1 MRFGVLGSTAAWRP
15 DGTPVP
21 LGGPSRRA
29 LLALLLVRPGEAV
42 SAEGLA
48 DELYGDRLRAGGDA
62 GHALQSQVSRLRAVL
77 RPDADIEITPAGYRL
92 TCAEV
97 DAARFESL
105 AEDGRAALTAGDAS
119 RAADLLGE
127 ALGLWRGPAFADAS
141 ETASGT
147 AAATRLDELRF
158 AALVARAG
166 ADLALGRHD
175 AAVAEL
181 RDLIARHP
189 LREDLRALLIRA
201 LAGSG
206 RQAEALAF
214 YEETRVLLAEEL
226 GADPS
231 PELVALHRALLQG
244 TPVAKPAAKPAAE
257 PAAEHAE
264 KPAAEH
270 AEKPAAEH
278 AEKPAAR
285 VSRPGTPISGF
296 VGRDEDVAGV
306 LDGLASGRLVTLF
319 GPGGVG
325 KTRLAGE
332 VARRWDGEVAFA
344 PLAPVADPAQAVLQA
359 LGLRER
365 GLLGGGGDPDPEER
379 LVAAL
384 ADRALLLVL
393 DNCEHVVADAANL
406 AWRLLSACPD
416 LRVLATSR
424 EPLDVAG
431 ERLWQVRPLPQDDAV
446 RLFEERARA
455 ARRDVVL
462 DGTLVRKVCAALDDL
477 PLAIELA
484 AARLRTHELSDVAAR
499 LDDRFA
505 LLARGSRTA
514 DARHRT
520 LRAVVDWSWELLTGE
535 ERRAARRFTVFAGG
549 ATAAS
554 AKAVTRAHEATLD
567 ALADRSLLDFSNGRY
582 RMLETIRAYGA
593 EKLAE
598 AGEAEEFHAAHAAHL
613 LDLAEGADLL
623 GHGQLAALDRLA
635 AEHDDL
641 IAALRRAIG
650 AGRVRAASRLL
661 SAMSTYL
668 WIRGLAGSAAP
679 LAAALLELPGAD
691 RPGADLPGEEFA
703 VCVTIAGAHATDR
716 QREMAAVALAEAG
729 RPLRNSM
736 ASLQWLMNTVGGG
749 DVDVQFR
756 TLRAERDSP
765 DPWARAAAR
774 LMSGYPQLAQGDLG
788 QAEQEY
794 QAAADGFRE
803 LGERWGTAL
812 ALDAL
817 ATLAAIS
824 GDAVRAIALID
835 EALALGA
842 ELGAAD
848 DVADLLCN
856 RGDLRAPDDLEAA
869 RADYAEAAA
878 VARRAGN
885 ATCLAA
891 ALRGLAD
898 VALAEGDTAGAQ
910 RLYEEALDHFDPT
923 WVKSVGNRVR
933 TLIGL
938 GRIAEPDPKA
948 ADLYRQAI
956 EVAAVIG
963 ALSEGARGMV
973 ALARVH
979 EGEQTARMLGGA
991 TVLRGMDAVADPEVA
1006 AIEKA
1011 TRAQLGDDAYTAAY
1025 REGLR
1030 LSHEDVLRLAGL
1042 SEETIRKSP
1051 LRVFPDF

>member
-1 MRFGVLGSTAAWRP
+1 MRFGVLGATAAWRT

-21 LGGPSRRA
+21 LGGPARRA

-48 DELYGDRLRAGGDA
+48 DELYTGGGQAGRGGPA
-62 GHALQSQVSRLRAVL
+62 HALQSQVSRLRGVL
-77 RPDADIEITPAGYRL
+77 RPDADIESTPAGYRL
-92 TCAEV
+92 TRTDT
-97 DAARFESL
+97 DAARFEAL
-105 AEDGRAALTAGDAS
+105 AEDGRAALAAGDAS
-119 RAADLLGE
+119 RAADLLAE
-127 ALGLWRGPAFADAS
+127 ALGLWRGPAFADAA
-141 ETASGT
+141 ETASGG

-158 AALVARAG
+158 AALVARAE

-181 RDLIARHP
+181 RDLVARHP
-189 LREDLRALLIRA
+189 LREDLRALLMRA
-201 LAGSG
+201 LAAGG
-206 RQAEALAF
+206 RQAEALTF
-214 YEETRVLLAEEL
+214 FEETRVLLADEL

-231 PELVALHRALLQG
+231 PELTALHRALLQG
-244 TPVAKPAAKPAAE
+244 TAAAP
-257 PAAEHAE
+257 P
-264 KPAAEH
+264 
-270 AEKPAAEH
+270 
-278 AEKPAAR
+278 PAAR
-285 VSRPGTPISGF
+285 PRPRTARPGTPISGF
-296 VGRDEDVAGV
+296 VGRDDDLAGV

-325 KTRLAGE
+325 KTRLSGE

-365 GLLGGGGDPDPEER
+365 GLLSGGGGDPDPEER

-384 ADRALLLVL
+384 AERRLLLVL
-393 DNCEHVVADAANL
+393 DNCEHVVGDAANL
-406 AWRLLSACPD
+406 AWRLLSECPD
-416 LRVLATSR
+416 LRILATSR

-431 ERLWQVRPLPQDDAV
+431 ERLWQVRPLPQDDAA

-462 DGTLVRKVCAALDDL
+462 DGPLVRKVCAALDDL

-484 AARLRTHELSDVAAR
+484 AARLRTHELPDVAER

-520 LRAVVDWSWELLTGE
+520 LRAVVDWSWELLTE
-535 ERRAARRFTVFAGG
+535 DERAAARRFTVFAGG
-549 ATAAS
+549 ATAAT
-554 AKAVTRAHEATLD
+554 ALKVARADEETLT
-567 ALADRSLLDFSNGRY
+567 ALADRSLLDFSQGRY
-582 RMLETIRAYGA
+582 RMLETIRAYGT
-593 EKLAE
+593 EKLDE
-598 AGEAEEFHAAHAAHL
+598 AGETDEFHAAHTAHL
-613 LDLAEGADLL
+613 LALTADADLL
-623 GHGQLAALDRLA
+623 GSGQLAALDRLA

-641 IAALRRAIG
+641 FAALRRAIG
-650 AGRVRAASRLL
+650 AGRVGTASRLL
-661 SAMSTYL
+661 TAMSIYL

-679 LAAALLELPGAD
+679 LAAAILDLEASDPSV
-691 RPGADLPGEEFA
+691 DLPPEEYA
-703 VCVTIAGAHATDR
+703 VCVTIAGTHATDR
-716 QREMAAVALAEAG
+716 QRERAASALAEAD

-736 ASLQWLMNTVGGG
+736 TALQWLMNSVGGG
-749 DVDVQFR
+749 DVSVQYR
-756 TLRAERDSP
+756 TLMAERESP
-765 DPWARAAAR
+765 DRWARAAAH
-774 LMSGYPQLAQGDLG
+774 LMSGYPQLAQGDLA

-794 QAAADGFRE
+794 QTAADGFRQ

-817 ATLAAIS
+817 AGLAATT
-824 GDAVRAIALID
+824 GDTARAVALTD
-835 EALALGA
+835 EALTLAG

-848 DVADLLCN
+848 DLADLLCN
-856 RGDLRAPDDLEAA
+856 RGDLRAADDPEAA

-891 ALRGLAD
+891 ALRGQAD
-898 VALAEGDTAGAQ
+898 MALAKGDKDEAQ
-910 RLYEEALDHFDPT
+910 RLYEEALDRFDAT

-938 GRIAEPDPKA
+938 GRIAEPAPKA
-948 ADLYRQAI
+948 ADLYRQAV

-963 ALSEGARGMV
+963 ALSEAARAVV
-973 ALARVH
+973 ALAHVH
-979 EGEQTARMLGGA
+979 EGKEAARMLGAA
-991 TVLRGMDAVADPEVA
+991 TVLRGMDAVADPDVTE
-1006 AIEKA
+1006 IEE
-1011 TRAQLGDDAYTAAY
+1011 TVREQLGDDAYTAAY

-1030 LSHEDVLRLAGL
+1030 LSHDEVLLLAGL
-1042 SEETIRKSP
+1042 SEETVQKTP
-1051 LRVFPDF
+1051 LNVLPEF

>member
-15 DGTPVP
+15 DGSQVP
-21 LGGPSRRA
+21 LGGPARRA
-29 LLALLLVRPGEAV
+29 LLALLLVRPGEAA

-48 DELYGDRLRAGGDA
+48 DELYGDRPGGDP

-77 RPDADIEITPAGYRL
+77 RPDADIEATPAGYRL
-92 TCAEV
+92 TATSGPSGDARATEPPTALEV
-97 DAARFESL
+97 DAERFESL
-105 AEDGRAALTAGDAS
+105 AEDGRNALAAGDAG
-119 RAADLLGE
+119 RAADLLAE
-127 ALGLWRGPAFADAS
+127 ALGLWRGPAFADAA
-141 ETASGT
+141 EAASG
-147 AAATRLDELRF
+147 AAAAARLDELRF
-158 AALVARAG
+158 AALVARAE

-189 LREDLRALLIRA
+189 LREDLRALLVRA
-201 LAGSG
+201 LAAGG

-214 YEETRVLLAEEL
+214 YEETRVLLADEL

-231 PELVALHRALLQG
+231 PELVALHRALLQSG
-244 TPVAKPAAKPAAE
+244 PAAPPRPAE
-257 PAAEHAE
+257 RP
-264 KPAAEH
+264 
-270 AEKPAAEH
+270 
-278 AEKPAAR
+278 R
-285 VSRPGTPISGF
+285 VARPGTPISGF
-296 VGRDEDVAGV
+296 IGRDDDVAGV
-306 LDGLASGRLVTLF
+306 LGGLATGRLVTLF

-332 VARRWDGEVAFA
+332 VARRWDGDQPGEVAFA

-365 GLLGGGGDPDPEER
+365 GLLGGGPEPDPEER

-406 AWRLLSACPD
+406 AWRLLSECPD
-416 LRVLATSR
+416 LRILATSR
-424 EPLDVAG
+424 EPLDVDG

-462 DGTLVRKVCAALDDL
+462 DGTLVRNVCEALDDL

-484 AARLRTHELSDVAAR
+484 AARLRTHELYDVAAR

-520 LRAVVDWSWELLTGE
+520 LRAVVDWSWELLTE
-535 ERRAARRFTVFAGG
+535 DERRAARRFTVFAGG

-554 AKAVTRAHEATLD
+554 ARAVARGDEATLD

-582 RMLETIRAYGA
+582 RMLETIRAYGS

-598 AGEAEEFHAAHAAHL
+598 AGETEEFTDAHAQHL
-613 LDLAEGADLL
+613 LDLAANADLL
-623 GHGQLAALDRLA
+623 GSGQLEALDRLA

-641 IAALRRAIG
+641 FAALRRAID
-650 AGRVRAASRLL
+650 AGKADTASRLL
-661 SAMSTYL
+661 NAMSTYL

-679 LAAALLELPGAD
+679 LAVAILDLPES
-691 RPGADLPGEEFA
+691 ADLPGEEYA
-703 VCVTIAGAHATDR
+703 VIVTIAGANATDE
-716 QREMAAVALAEAG
+716 QRERAASALAEAE

-736 ASLQWLMNTVGGG
+736 AALQWLMNTVGGG
-749 DVDVQFR
+749 DVRVQFR
-756 TLRAERDSP
+756 TLMAERESP

-774 LMSGYPQLAQGDLG
+774 LMSGYPQLAQGDLA

-794 QAAADGFRE
+794 QDAADGFRA

-817 ATLAAIS
+817 ANLAATT
-824 GDAVRAIALID
+824 GDTVRAIALTD
-835 EALALGA
+835 DALALAG

-848 DVADLLCN
+848 DIADLLCN
-856 RGDLRAPDDLEAA
+856 RGDLRAHDDPETA

-898 VALAEGDTAGAQ
+898 MALANGDKDEAQ
-910 RLYEEALDHFDPT
+910 RLYAEALDHFDPA

-948 ADLYRQAI
+948 ADLYRQAV

-963 ALSEGARGMV
+963 ALSEGARAMV
-973 ALARVH
+973 AIARLH
-979 EGEQTARMLGGA
+979 EGEQAARMLGAA
-991 TVLRGMDAVADPEVA
+991 TVLRGMDAVNDPEVNA
-1006 AIEKA
+1006 LEQALR
-1011 TRAQLGDDAYTAAY
+1011 TRLGDETYASAY

-1030 LSHEDVLRLAGL
+1030 LSHGDVLRLAGV
-1042 SEETIRKSP
+1042 SDEVVAKSP
-1051 LRVFPDF
+1051 LHVFPDS